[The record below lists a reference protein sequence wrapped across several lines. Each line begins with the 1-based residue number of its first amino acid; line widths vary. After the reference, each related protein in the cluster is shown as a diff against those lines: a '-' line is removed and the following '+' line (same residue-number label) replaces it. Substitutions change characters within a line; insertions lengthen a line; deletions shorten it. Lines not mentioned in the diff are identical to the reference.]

1 MLLSGKVILDVT
13 HNNVVKKAFF
23 DNKAGKTRDLWLH
36 RKGAAPAEV
45 GSCVVI
51 PGSRGAFSYLV
62 EPQGDQEVLQ
72 NGGFSLA
79 HGAGKILRFL
89 PISC

>member
-1 MLLSGKVILDVT
+1 MPFKKTNEKLPIKYFLFAITVNFKVDE
-13 HNNVVKKAFF
+13 NV
-23 DNKAGKTRDLWLH
+23 
-36 RKGAAPAEV
+36 
-45 GSCVVI
+45 
-51 PGSRGAFSYLV
+51 
-62 EPQGDQEVLQ
+62 EVLQ